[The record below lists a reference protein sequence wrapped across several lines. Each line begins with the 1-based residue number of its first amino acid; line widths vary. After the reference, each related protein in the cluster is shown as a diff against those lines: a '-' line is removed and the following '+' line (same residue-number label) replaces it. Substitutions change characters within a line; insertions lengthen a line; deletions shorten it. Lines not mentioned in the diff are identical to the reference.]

1 MTNITSRE
9 IRLASR
15 PEGVPTASNFT
26 LAETTL
32 APLQDQQV
40 LVRNLFMSVDP
51 YMRGR
56 MNERQSYVPP
66 FEIGKVLE
74 GGAVG
79 EVIESRSGEF
89 TVGDIVTSKY
99 GWREAFIAEPKE
111 LHAVNKD
118 VRPRSVHLGTLGM
131 TGMTAWAGLTMVE
144 VKAGDVIYI
153 SGAAGAVGNMAGQL
167 AKLRGCRVIG
177 SSGSEE
183 KVKRLLEECGFDAAF
198 NYKTGPVLDQLK
210 LAAPD
215 GIDVYFDN
223 VGGESLEA
231 ALSALRE
238 HGRIIA
244 CGGISGYNEEK
255 PKPGPSNLFNMTTK
269 RLTMKGLIVGDWI
282 NRQSEFEKEVGAH
295 FQAGT
300 LKSLETVVDGLDQA
314 VAAFIGLFDGQNVGK
329 MVVKL
334 AR

>member
-99 GWREAFIAEPKE
+99 GWREAFIAAPKE

-282 NRQSEFEKEVGAH
+282 NRQSEFEKEVGAR

>member
-1 MTNITSRE
+1 
-9 IRLASR
+9 
-15 PEGVPTASNFT
+15 
-26 LAETTL
+26 
-32 APLQDQQV
+32 
-40 LVRNLFMSVDP
+40 
-51 YMRGR
+51 
-56 MNERQSYVPP
+56 
-66 FEIGKVLE
+66 
-74 GGAVG
+74 
-79 EVIESRSGEF
+79 
-89 TVGDIVTSKY
+89 
-99 GWREAFIAEPKE
+99 
-111 LHAVNKD
+111 
-118 VRPRSVHLGTLGM
+118 
-131 TGMTAWAGLTMVE
+131 
-144 VKAGDVIYI
+144 
-153 SGAAGAVGNMAGQL
+153 MAGQL